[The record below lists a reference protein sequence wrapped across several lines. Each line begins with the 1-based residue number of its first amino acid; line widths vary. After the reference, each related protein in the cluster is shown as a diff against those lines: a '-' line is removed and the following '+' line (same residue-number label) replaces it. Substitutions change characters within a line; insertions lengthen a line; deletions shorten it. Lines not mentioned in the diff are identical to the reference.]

1 MANKYTEADLSAARS
16 DIVDT
21 ISRFIQ
27 LSKSG
32 KDYSACCPFHN
43 ETTPSF
49 TVSNEKQFYHC
60 FGCGAHGDA
69 ISFVMEYEG
78 KSFHDAVERITG
90 SLPSTDNAQSTNRTK
105 THTPKPSVWRSLNKA
120 ARPAT
125 IAELTHYQYGEPS
138 HTWEYRTIDNELI
151 GYVCRF
157 PYTKD
162 DGTIGKQTWPLAWCV
177 NNDTGALEYRWLGFP
192 VPRPLYGLQ
201 KLSTKKPVII
211 FEGEKTTDA
220 GQKLFTGF
228 NALGWPG
235 GGNGVNN
242 ADFSALAGLDVTLW
256 PDFDWQ
262 NDKKTGELLPELE
275 QPGIKAMHAVYE
287 KIKDIANSV
296 RIVKPS
302 RDFPDGWDV
311 ADDAPMPDFK
321 AIEYAKNNVVSA
333 ADYFNKSEPIEEPE
347 PDTEKDEPVRFFK
360 ILGFDRDAYYVYQY
374 EKKQTVRMT
383 KSDMT
388 TNGFMEI
395 APLEWWMDAFPSKQ
409 GFAKDD
415 ASNWLIREA
424 HDRGIY
430 DPSLTRGRGAWI
442 DDGRLIFHFGN
453 IVSVDGKLTEL
464 PSVKS
469 RYIYEQSTA
478 LLTMPDNALTID
490 EAENIFNIA
499 GQFRWTRSASQP
511 LLAGWIVLAPLCGM
525 LKWRPHIWLTG
536 GAGSGKTTIVNDYIH
551 HLLGDVSIYAQGN
564 STEAGIRQTIK
575 CDAIPVIFDE
585 SEQNNDREQSRVQNI
600 LSLIRQASSES
611 GAKTL
616 KGTAGGDALNFLIR
630 SMFCLSSI
638 QVGIKHQADY
648 ERLTILNLVPK
659 NQNKNAADQWHTL
672 RDQLHLLQRDRNIG
686 ARLFKRSLDMLPSI
700 LKNIELCVDICTKKF
715 NSVREGDQIGTL
727 LGGALALLSDETPEY
742 EFIKS
747 WIDTF
752 NFDEYREHADTD
764 ESTKALTA
772 LLESRVRSNHGDM
785 TIFSA
790 IEKYK
795 FNPEDCN
802 SILSGYGMKVQNNKL
817 YLANNSS
824 SLNELMKNTPYAADL
839 KGQLL
844 RIEGAQKEPPMKFAG
859 YASRAISLPISLI
872 VD

>member
-1 MANKYTEADLSAARS
+1 MQDIIEQFRSAMLDAGIRYNGDIKTDAGLQRFTIDGDKPKSLNGWYTLHTDGIPAGEFGSW
-16 DIVDT
+16 
-21 ISRFIQ
+21 
-27 LSKSG
+27 KSG
-32 KDYSACCPFHN
+32 LSSSWCAKKSTEITPEERKAIAERAERAKKERAQMEAEKHKEAA
-43 ETTPSF
+43 ETAAMIWEAAEPALSHPYLTRKNIQP
-49 TVSNEKQFYHC
+49 
-60 FGCGAHGDA
+60 CGARVGKWPVGDSVIENALIIPIRDGKKITSLQA
-69 ISFVMEYEG
+69 IFESSNNIYGRDKTFLPGGAKKGGYFVIG
-78 KSFHDAVERITG
+78 
-90 SLPSTDNAQSTNRTK
+90 
-105 THTPKPSVWRSLNKA
+105 SLNKNNPPEYIA
-120 ARPAT
+120 ITEGFATGAT
-125 IAELTHYQYGEPS
+125 IHLATGWPVVIAFNANNLPEVTSKVRRLFLQAKIVICADNDQWTHEPVENPGVHYAKMAAKDNNATVAIPEFNDLS
-138 HTWEYRTIDNELI
+138 SKPTDFNDLAALQGIDSVRDAI
-151 GYVCRF
+151 IK
-157 PYTKD
+157 T
-162 DGTIGKQTWPLAWCV
+162 
-177 NNDTGALEYRWLGFP
+177 P
-192 VPRPLYGLQ
+192 VPESQ
-201 KLSTKKPVII
+201 
-211 FEGEKTTDA
+211 
-220 GQKLFTGF
+220 
-228 NALGWPG
+228 
-235 GGNGVNN
+235 
-242 ADFSALAGLDVTLW
+242 
-256 PDFDWQ
+256 
-262 NDKKTGELLPELE
+262 
-275 QPGIKAMHAVYE
+275 
-287 KIKDIANSV
+287 
-296 RIVKPS
+296 
-302 RDFPDGWDV
+302 
-311 ADDAPMPDFK
+311 
-321 AIEYAKNNVVSA
+321 
-333 ADYFNKSEPIEEPE
+333 
-347 PDTEKDEPVRFFK
+347 PVRFFK

-388 TNGFMEI
+388 TTGFMEI
-395 APLEWWMDAFPSKQ
+395 APLEWWIDAFPSKQ

-424 HDRGIY
+424 HERGIY

-442 DDGRLIFHFGN
+442 DDGRLIFHFGDQ
-453 IVSVDGKLTEL
+453 VSIDGKLTEL
-464 PSVKS
+464 PSVQS

-478 LLTMPDNALTID
+478 LLKMPDIGLSLD

-600 LSLIRQASSES
+600 LSLIRQSSSES

-672 RDQLHLLQRDRNIG
+672 REQLHLLQRDKNIG

-715 NSVREGDQIGTL
+715 NSVREGDQLGTL
-727 LGGALALLSDETPEY
+727 LGGALALLADKTPEY
-742 EFIKS
+742 EFIQS

-752 NFDEYREHADTD
+752 NFDEYREHTDTD

-785 TIFSA
+785 TIFAA

-802 SILSGYGMKVQNNKL
+802 SILSGYGMRVQNKRL

-824 SLNELMKNTPYAADL
+824 SLSELMKNTPYAADL

-844 RIEGAQKEPPMKFAG
+844 RIEGAQKEAPMKFAG
-859 YASRAISLPISLI
+859 YTSRAISLPLELI

>member
-1 MANKYTEADLSAARS
+1 MANKYTEIDLSTARS
-16 DIVDT
+16 NIVDT

-27 LSKSG
+27 LKKNG
-32 KDYSACCPFHN
+32 ADYSACCPFHN
-43 ETTPSF
+43 EQTPSF
-49 TVSNEKQFYHC
+49 TVSNTKQFYHC

-69 ISFVMEYEG
+69 IDFVMQYEG
-78 KSFHDAVERITG
+78 RSFHDAVERIIG
-90 SLPSTDNAQSTNRTK
+90 NLPNADQAQSTQRTK
-105 THTPKPSVWRSLNKA
+105 THKPKPATWQSLSKA
-120 ARPAT
+120 IGPAK
-125 IAELTHYQYGEPS
+125 ESDFNHYRLGKPT

-157 PYTKD
+157 PITKP
-162 DGTIGKQTWPLAWCV
+162 DGDIGKETLPLAWCV
-177 NNDTGALEYRWLGFP
+177 NNETGALEYRWLGFP
-192 VPRPLYGLQ
+192 VPRPMYGLQ
-201 KLSTKKPVII
+201 KLQTKRKVII
-211 FEGEKTTDA
+211 FEGEKTADA
-220 GQKLFTGF
+220 GQLIFKKQNCL
-228 NALGWPG
+228 AWPG
-235 GGNGVNN
+235 GVNGVNN
-242 ADFSALAGLDVTLW
+242 ADFTPIAGDDVTLW

-262 NDKKTGELLPELE
+262 TDKLTGDILPEHE
-275 QPGIKAMHAVYE
+275 QPGVKAMRAVYE
-287 KIKDIANSV
+287 KIKDIAKSV
-296 RIVKPS
+296 RIIKPS
-302 RDFPDGWDV
+302 REFADGWDV
-311 ADDAPMPDFK
+311 ADQSHCDV
-321 AIEYAKNNVVSA
+321 IEYAKNNVVDA
-333 ADYFNKSEPIEEPE
+333 AVYFAEPNTQPEPE
-347 PDTEKDEPVRFFK
+347 KEPESQPVRFFK

-388 TNGFMEI
+388 TTGFMEI
-395 APLEWWMDAFPSKQ
+395 APLEWWLDAFPSKQ

-424 HDRGIY
+424 HERGIY

-442 DDGRLIFHFGN
+442 DDGRLIFHFGD
-453 IVSVDGKLTEL
+453 IVSIDGKITEL
-464 PSVKS
+464 PAVKS
-469 RYIYEQSTA
+469 RYIYEQSTS
-478 LLTMPDNALTID
+478 LLTMPKSAMTLD

-585 SEQNNDREQSRVQNI
+585 SEQNNEREQSRVQSI

-648 ERLTILNLVPK
+648 ERLTILNLIPK
-659 NQNKNAADQWHTL
+659 NQNLNAADQWHTL
-672 RDQLHLLQRDRNIG
+672 RDQLHLLQRDKTAG

-715 NSVREGDQIGTL
+715 NSVREGDQLGTL

-742 EFIKS
+742 EFIRD

-785 TIFSA
+785 TIFAA
-790 IEKYK
+790 IDKYK
-795 FNPEDCN
+795 YNPEDCN
-802 SILSGYGMKVQNNKL
+802 SILSGYGMKVQNKRL

-844 RIEGAQKEPPMKFAG
+844 RIEGAQKEAPMKFSG
-859 YASRAISLPISLI
+859 YTSRAISLPLDLI

>member
-1 MANKYTEADLSAARS
+1 MANKYSEIDLSTARS
-16 DIVDT
+16 NIVDT

-27 LSKSG
+27 LNKNG
-32 KDYSACCPFHN
+32 ADYSACCPFHN
-43 ETTPSF
+43 EQTPSF
-49 TVSNEKQFYHC
+49 TVSESKQFYHC

-69 ISFVMEYEG
+69 IDFVMQYEG
-78 KSFHDAVERITG
+78 RSFPDAVERIIG
-90 SLPSTDNAQSTNRTK
+90 NLPSADNAQSTQSTK
-105 THTPKPSVWRSLNKA
+105 TYKPKPAVWQPLSKA
-120 ARPAT
+120 KSPAQ
-125 IAELTHYQYGEPS
+125 ESEFNHYRHGKP
-138 HTWEYRTIDNELI
+138 TNIWEYRTIDNELI

-157 PYTKD
+157 PIIKP
-162 DGTIGKQTWPLAWCV
+162 DGSTGKETLPLAWCV
-177 NNDTGALEYRWLGFP
+177 NNETGAMEWRWHSFA

-201 KLSTKKPVII
+201 KLATKRKIII
-211 FEGEKTTDA
+211 FEGEKTADA
-220 GQKLFTGF
+220 GQLIFKKQNCL
-228 NALGWPG
+228 AWPG
-235 GGNGVNN
+235 GGNAVNN
-242 ADFSALAGLDVTLW
+242 ADFTTIAGEDVTLW

-262 NDKKTGELLPELE
+262 INKKTGEMLPEHE
-275 QPGIKAMHAVYE
+275 QPGIKAMRAVYE
-287 KIKDIANSV
+287 QIKGIAKSV
-296 RIVKPS
+296 RIIKPS

-311 ADDAPMPDFK
+311 ADESHCDV
-321 AIEYAKNNVVSA
+321 IEYAKNNVVDA
-333 ADYFNKSEPIEEPE
+333 AVYFAEPE
-347 PDTEKDEPVRFFK
+347 QPEEQPEREPENQPVRFFK

-388 TNGFMEI
+388 TTGFMEI
-395 APLEWWMDAFPSKQ
+395 APLEWWIDAFPSKQ

-442 DDGRLIFHFGN
+442 DEGRFIFHFGDQ
-453 IVSVDGKLTEL
+453 VSIDGKITQLQ
-464 PSVKS
+464 SVES
-469 RYIYEQSTA
+469 RFIYEQSISMIN
-478 LLTMPDNALTID
+478 LPDNSMTLD

-536 GAGSGKTTIVNDYIH
+536 GAGSGKTTIINDYIH
-551 HLLGDVSIYAQGN
+551 HLLIGLSYYIQGN
-564 STEAGIRQTIK
+564 STEAGIRQKIK

-600 LSLIRQASSES
+600 LSLIRQSSSES
-611 GAKTL
+611 GARTL
-616 KGTAGGDALNFLIR
+616 KGTAGGESLDFLVR

-659 NQNKNAADQWHTL
+659 SQNKNAAEQWHAL
-672 RDQLHLLQRDRNIG
+672 RDQLHLLQRDKNIG

-700 LKNIELCVDICTKKF
+700 VKNIELCVDICTKKF
-715 NSVREGDQIGTL
+715 NSVRDGDQLGTL

-742 EFIKS
+742 EFIRD

-752 NFDEYREHADTD
+752 NFDEYREHTDTD

-772 LLESRVRSNHGDM
+772 LLESRVRSNFGDM

-802 SILSGYGMKVQNNKL
+802 SVLSGYGMRVQNNRL

-824 SLNELMKNTPYAADL
+824 SLSELMKNTPYAADL

-859 YASRAISLPISLI
+859 YASRAISLPLGLI